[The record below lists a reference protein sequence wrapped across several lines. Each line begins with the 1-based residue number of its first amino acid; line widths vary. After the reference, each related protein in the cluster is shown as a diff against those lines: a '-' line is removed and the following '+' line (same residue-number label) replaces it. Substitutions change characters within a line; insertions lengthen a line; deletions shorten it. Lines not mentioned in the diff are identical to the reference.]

1 MTGRRTLAGAARA
14 GLVPG
19 LALGLALGFAAEGL
33 AQEKPAETAPPAA
46 EAPAAPAAESPA
58 APAAE
63 APASPAGQDAPAAA
77 AEPVDTLSVPGPLK
91 LQGVEY
97 ALASADSPS
106 PGYVRQ
112 GYLPKG
118 ETLETY
124 DRMVMVEVVLGDLDP
139 STAAAA
145 KVRELGLR
153 KATDPTVNSAAIR
166 DDKTGEVLLDFT
178 LSGQTPDGVG
188 IAEWNAYRY
197 SPYKAGDQKGVVLF
211 ALSRRAYGDKRAAFF
226 KSLKKTR
233 PAAIKALIATKPPAV
248 KAPSVAQ

>member
-19 LALGLALGFAAEGL
+19 LALGLALGFAAEGV

-46 EAPAAPAAESPA
+46 EAPAAPAAESPPAPAAEAPA

-63 APASPAGQDAPAAA
+63 APAVA
-77 AEPVDTLSVPGPLK
+77 AEPVDMLSVPGPLK

-178 LSGQTPDGVG
+178 ISGQTPDGVG

-233 PAAIKALIATKPPAV
+233 PAAIKALIATKPPVV